1 MASSLSPI
9 ALFGVAL
16 SFASLFGATAA
27 QLVLPQAFFVA
38 SFDDKQSFIVSTDGQ
53 FLQGSLVIK
62 QSITS
67 SNKISIQLQ
76 SSGDIYS
83 SGDLC
88 TGTQQRLLHCNPMCC
103 PFQQRACSRGVFL
116 VCIHWFRRYRV
127 C

>member
-1 MASSLSPI
+1 MASWLSPI

-16 SFASLFGATAA
+16 SFAYLFGAAVA
-27 QLVLPQAFFVA
+27 QLVLPQAFVVA

-53 FLQGSLVIK
+53 NLQGSLVIK

-83 SGDLC
+83 SGDLG

-103 PFQQRACSRGVFL
+103 PFQQLACSRGVFL